1 MLRISQ
7 LKLHYRHD
15 EKALTKKAA
24 KLLHLPESEIVSY
37 KLIKKSIDARK
48 KDDILFIYT
57 LDVALKNE
65 DAWLKK
71 HKSEKNIIKVQ
82 EMPYVFPSGGSL
94 PLKERPVIVG
104 SGPAG
109 LFCALMLA
117 RHGYRPLLIERG
129 EAVEERLKTVEKFW
143 RDGRLDTESNVQ
155 FGEGG
160 AGTFS
165 DGKLNT
171 LVKDK
176 TGRNKEV
183 LRIFAE
189 AGAGEEICYMNK
201 PHIGTDILVNVVQ
214 NIRQEIIRLGGEVRF
229 RTKLTDIKVCGGR
242 LCAAIVNGNEE
253 IKTDVLVLAPGH
265 SARDTF
271 KMLYERKL
279 LMTPKAFA
287 IGVRIEHPQA
297 MINEAQY
304 GTAHDDI
311 LPAADYK
318 LTYQTEKGR
327 SVYTFC
333 MCPGGYV
340 VNASSE
346 EGGTVVNGMS
356 YKKRDSENANSAV
369 IVNVTPDDYGSESPL
384 NGVFFQQKWEA
395 ACFKAAGERPLVP
408 VQLFKDFKLKKVS
421 RAYGGVKPV
430 HRGESVF
437 ADLNEC
443 LPEFVSDSL
452 KEGIEAFG
460 HKIKGFNREDA
471 LLSGIETR
479 TSSPLRIE
487 RTDSLESN
495 IAGIY
500 PCGEGAGYAGGITSA
515 AMDGIKTAE
524 AIAAKYR
531 PFERAEFV
539 YGHKKKDTV

>member
-15 EKALTKKAA
+15 QKALIKKVS
-24 KLLHLPESEIVSY
+24 KSLHLPESEIVSY

-48 KDDILFIYT
+48 KDDIMFIYT
-57 LDVALKNE
+57 IDVAVKNE
-65 DAWLKK
+65 NAWLKK
-71 HKSEKNIIKVQ
+71 HKNEKNIAKVS
-82 EMPYVFPSGGSL
+82 EKPYVFPACGGLSMSN
-94 PLKERPVIVG
+94 RPVIVG

-129 EAVEERLKTVEKFW
+129 DPVEKRLKTVEKFW
-143 RDGRLDTESNVQ
+143 RDGGLDTESNVQ

-183 LRIFAE
+183 LRIFAG

-201 PHIGTDILVNVVQ
+201 PHIGTDILVTVVK
-214 NIRQEIIRLGGEVRF
+214 NIRQEIIELGGEVRF

-242 LCAAIVNGNEE
+242 LCAAVVNDNEE
-253 IKTDVLVLAPGH
+253 IKTDVLVLALGH

-287 IGVRIEHPQA
+287 VGVRIEHPQA

-304 GTAHDDI
+304 GMVHDDI
-311 LPAADYK
+311 LGAADYK
-318 LTYQTEKGR
+318 LTYQTKKGR

-346 EGGTVVNGMS
+346 EGKTVVNGMS
-356 YKKRDSENANSAV
+356 YKRRDSENANSAV
-369 IVNVTPDDYGSESPL
+369 IVNVTPDDYGSENPL
-384 NGVFFQQKWEA
+384 NGVYFQQKWES
-395 ACFKAAGERPLVP
+395 ACFKAAGGRPLIP

-421 RAYGGVKPV
+421 CAYGGVKPV

-443 LPEFVSDSL
+443 LPDFVSESL

-460 HKIKGFNREDA
+460 HKIKGFDRDDA

-487 RTDSLESN
+487 RTDSLESS

-524 AIAAKYR
+524 AIASKYR
-531 PFERAEFV
+531 PFDEA
-539 YGHKKKDTV
+539 G